1 MASGTKV
8 TRDDEPVCSE
18 ANENK
23 KADLT
28 AEELAKL
35 RAELRLRQKASMVCA
50 TLFNII
56 SCF

>member
-8 TRDDEPVCSE
+8 TRADEPVCSE

-56 SCF
+56 S